1 MVSLVFSRLDLN
13 LLHHVRRF
21 VAAFIKAHSRK
32 ASADTV
38 SKAMLAAHEL
48 LENSSKYGT
57 DGEASLEV
65 HMHIGSGNSLTLRT
79 LNRATPANAAVVDGP
94 LKRLKKTAPQR
105 LYQKLLHETSR
116 PVPRPSATEFGFSR
130 MRRFDGRRAA

>member
-1 MVSLVFSRLDLN
+1 MCG
-13 LLHHVRRF
+13 
-21 VAAFIKAHSRK
+21 
-32 ASADTV
+32 ASWLADTV